1 MENTVRSD
9 ERGLAQKADQGG
21 LSQEKG
27 MPRALRSSPLTTVQN
42 VGIEIARIYRK
53 TKRGEISTP
62 DGYRLVQM
70 LAVLKSCLES
80 ATLEQRLSELEAAVA
95 QGEHQHFRPRMVS

>member
-1 MENTVRSD
+1 MRSD

-21 LSQEKG
+21 LSQEEG

-53 TKRGEISTP
+53 TTIE
-62 DGYRLVQM
+62 
-70 LAVLKSCLES
+70 
-80 ATLEQRLSELEAAVA
+80 
-95 QGEHQHFRPRMVS
+95 